1 LDKNE
6 YDLTIYKRK
15 LIQAERE
22 INAFIDVVKHFA
34 KSEEDLRYFAE
45 DNPEEE
51 RKYWIARM
59 GKQAAIDVISFGRV
73 GSGNM
78 ESIAMMPEED
88 QVESLTLAM
97 KYSGMVQAGIH
108 NISLGVQG
116 QIDKMLESKDE
127 RLPDIVKDAEN
138 IQLAGQPKINGTT
151 VL

>member
-1 LDKNE
+1 
-6 YDLTIYKRK
+6 
-15 LIQAERE
+15 
-22 INAFIDVVKHFA
+22 
-34 KSEEDLRYFAE
+34 
-45 DNPEEE
+45 
-51 RKYWIARM
+51 
-59 GKQAAIDVISFGRV
+59 
-73 GSGNM
+73 
-78 ESIAMMPEED
+78 
-88 QVESLTLAM
+88 M